1 MVKIKIE
8 KQIKCT
14 VDSLWELFS
23 DVTRS
28 DWVPFANKIIY
39 EDGVRTFVME
49 GVGEIKEKI
58 IEINHSEKSLTYKVI
73 KSPVPLDHHLA
84 KVTILE
90 DKHFSKLIWI
100 SEIEPDKFEKLIKDG
115 MESSIEMIQKILE

>member
-8 KQIKCT
+8 KQIKCS

-23 DVTRS
+23 EVTRS
-28 DWVPFANKIIY
+28 DWVPFANKILY
-39 EDGVRTFVME
+39 EDGVRTFIME

-58 IEINHSEKSLTYKVI
+58 IEINHSEKSLTYKVV

-90 DKHFSKLIWI
+90 DKNFSKLIWV

>member
-8 KQIKCT
+8 KQIKCP
-14 VDSLWELFS
+14 VDYLWELFS

-28 DWVPFANKIIY
+28 DWVPFANKILY

-58 IEINHSEKSLTYKVI
+58 IEINHSEKSLTYKVVQ
-73 KSPVPLDHHLA
+73 SPVPLDHHLA

-90 DKHFSKLIWI
+90 DKNFSKLIWV
-100 SEIEPDKFEKLIKDG
+100 SEIKPDKFEKLIKDG

>member
-28 DWVPFANKIIY
+28 DWVPFANKILY
-39 EDGVRTFVME
+39 EDGVRTFIME

-58 IEINHSEKSLTYKVI
+58 IEINHSEKSLTYKVVQ
-73 KSPVPLDHHLA
+73 SPVPLDHHLA

-90 DKHFSKLIWI
+90 DKNFSKLIWL
-100 SEIEPDKFEKLIKDG
+100 SEIKPDKFEKLIKDG

>member
-28 DWVPFANKIIY
+28 DWVPFAIKILY
-39 EDGVRTFVME
+39 EDGVRTFIME

-58 IEINHSEKSLTYKVI
+58 IEINHSEKSLTYKVVQ
-73 KSPVPLDHHLA
+73 SPVPLDHHLA

-90 DKHFSKLIWI
+90 DKNFSKLIWV
-100 SEIEPDKFEKLIKDG
+100 SEIKPDKFEKLIKDG

>member
-28 DWVPFANKIIY
+28 DWVPFANKILY
-39 EDGVRTFVME
+39 EDGVRTFIME

-58 IEINHSEKSLTYKVI
+58 IEINHSEKSLTYKVVQ
-73 KSPVPLDHHLA
+73 SPVPLDHHLA

-90 DKHFSKLIWI
+90 DKNFSKLIWA
-100 SEIEPDKFEKLIKDG
+100 SEIKPDKFEKLIKDG

>member
-14 VDSLWELFS
+14 VDSIWELFS

-28 DWVPFANKIIY
+28 DWVPFANKILY

-58 IEINHSEKSLTYKVI
+58 IEINHSEKSLTYKVVQ
-73 KSPVPLDHHLA
+73 SPVPLDHHLA

-90 DKHFSKLIWI
+90 DKNFSKLIWV
-100 SEIEPDKFEKLIKDG
+100 SEIKPDKFEKLIKDG

>member
-28 DWVPFANKIIY
+28 DWVPFANKILY
-39 EDGVRTFVME
+39 EDDVRTFIME

-58 IEINHSEKSLTYKVI
+58 IEINHSEKSLTYKVVQ
-73 KSPVPLDHHLA
+73 SPVPLDHHLA

-90 DKHFSKLIWI
+90 DKNFSKLIWV

>member
-28 DWVPFANKIIY
+28 DWVPFANKILY
-39 EDGVRTFVME
+39 EDSVRTFIME

-58 IEINHSEKSLTYKVI
+58 IEINHSEKSLTYKVVQ
-73 KSPVPLDHHLA
+73 SPVPLDHHLA

-90 DKHFSKLIWI
+90 DKNFSKLIWV
-100 SEIEPDKFEKLIKDG
+100 SEIKPDKFEKLIKDG

>member
-8 KQIKCT
+8 KQIECT

-28 DWVPFANKIIY
+28 DWVPFANKILY

-58 IEINHSEKSLTYKVI
+58 IEINHSEKSLTYKVVQ
-73 KSPVPLDHHLA
+73 SPVPLDHHLA

-90 DKHFSKLIWI
+90 DKNFSKLIWV
-100 SEIEPDKFEKLIKDG
+100 SEIKPDKFEKLIKDG

>member
-28 DWVPFANKIIY
+28 DWVPFANKILY

-58 IEINHSEKSLTYKVI
+58 IEINHSEKSLTYKVVQ
-73 KSPVPLDHHLA
+73 SPVTLDHHLA

-90 DKHFSKLIWI
+90 DKNFSKLIWV
-100 SEIEPDKFEKLIKDG
+100 SEIKPDKFEKLIKDG

>member
-28 DWVPFANKIIY
+28 DWVPFANKILY

-58 IEINHSEKSLTYKVI
+58 IEINHSEKSLTYKVVQ
-73 KSPVPLDHHLA
+73 SPVPLDHHLA

>member
-1 MVKIKIE
+1 MVKIKVE

-28 DWVPFANKIIY
+28 DWVPFANKILY
-39 EDGVRTFVME
+39 EDGVRTFIME

-58 IEINHSEKSLTYKVI
+58 IEINHSEKSLTYKVVQ
-73 KSPVPLDHHLA
+73 SPVPLDHHLA

-90 DKHFSKLIWI
+90 DKNFSKLIWV
-100 SEIEPDKFEKLIKDG
+100 SEIKPDKFEKLIKDG

>member
-28 DWVPFANKIIY
+28 DWVPFANKILY
-39 EDGVRTFVME
+39 EDGVRTFIME

-58 IEINHSEKSLTYKVI
+58 IEINHSEKSLTYKVVQ
-73 KSPVPLDHHLA
+73 SPVPLDHHLA
-84 KVTILE
+84 RVTILE
-90 DKHFSKLIWI
+90 NKNFSELIWI
-100 SEIEPDKFEKLIKDG
+100 SEVEPDKFEKLIKDG
-115 MESSIEMIQKILE
+115 MESSIAMIQKILE

>member
-28 DWVPFANKIIY
+28 DWVPFANKILY
-39 EDGVRTFVME
+39 EDGVRTFIME

-58 IEINHSEKSLTYKVI
+58 IEINHSEKSLTYKVVQ
-73 KSPVPLDHHLA
+73 SPVPLDHHLA

-90 DKHFSKLIWI
+90 DKNFSKLIWV
-100 SEIEPDKFEKLIKDG
+100 SEIKPDKFEKLIKDG
-115 MESSIEMIQKILE
+115 MESSIEMIQKIIE

>member
-14 VDSLWELFS
+14 IDSLWELFS

-28 DWVPFANKIIY
+28 DWVPFANKILY
-39 EDGVRTFVME
+39 EDGVRTFIME

-58 IEINHSEKSLTYKVI
+58 IEINHSEKSLTYKVVQ
-73 KSPVPLDHHLA
+73 SPVPLDHHLA

-90 DKHFSKLIWI
+90 DKNFSKLIWV
-100 SEIEPDKFEKLIKDG
+100 SEIKPDKFEKLIKDG

>member
-28 DWVPFANKIIY
+28 DWVPFANKILY
-39 EDGVRTFVME
+39 EDGVRTFIME

-58 IEINHSEKSLTYKVI
+58 IEINHSEKSLTYKVVQ
-73 KSPVPLDHHLA
+73 SPVPLDHHLA

-90 DKHFSKLIWI
+90 DKNFSKLIWV
-100 SEIEPDKFEKLIKDG
+100 SEIKPDKSEKLIKDG

>member
-28 DWVPFANKIIY
+28 DWVPFANKILY
-39 EDGVRTFVME
+39 EDGVRTFIME

-58 IEINHSEKSLTYKVI
+58 IEINHSEKSLTYKVVQ
-73 KSPVPLDHHLA
+73 SPVPLDHHLA

-90 DKHFSKLIWI
+90 DKNFSKLIWV
-100 SEIEPDKFEKLIKDG
+100 SEIKPDKVEKLIKDG

>member
-28 DWVPFANKIIY
+28 DWVPFANKILY
-39 EDGVRTFVME
+39 EDGVRTFIME

-58 IEINHSEKSLTYKVI
+58 IEINHSEKSLTYKVVQ
-73 KSPVPLDHHLA
+73 SPVPLDHHLA

-90 DKHFSKLIWI
+90 DKNFSKLIWV
-100 SEIEPDKFEKLIKDG
+100 SEIKPDKFEKLIKDG
-115 MESSIEMIQKILE
+115 MESSIAMIQKILE

>member
-1 MVKIKIE
+1 MAKIKIE

-28 DWVPFANKIIY
+28 DWVPFANKILY
-39 EDGVRTFVME
+39 EDGVRTFIME

-58 IEINHSEKSLTYKVI
+58 IEINHSEKSLTYKVVQ
-73 KSPVPLDHHLA
+73 SPVPLDHHLA
-84 KVTILE
+84 KLQFWKIRI
-90 DKHFSKLIWI
+90 FLINLGI
-100 SEIEPDKFEKLIKDG
+100 
-115 MESSIEMIQKILE
+115 

>member
-28 DWVPFANKIIY
+28 DWVPFANKILY
-39 EDGVRTFVME
+39 EDGVRTFIME

-58 IEINHSEKSLTYKVI
+58 IEINHSEKSLTYKVVQ
-73 KSPVPLDHHLA
+73 SPVPLDHHLA

-90 DKHFSKLIWI
+90 DKNFSKLIWV
-100 SEIEPDKFEKLIKDG
+100 SEIKPDKFEKLIKDG

>member
-28 DWVPFANKIIY
+28 DWVPFANKILY
-39 EDGVRTFVME
+39 EDGVRL
-49 GVGEIKEKI
+49 
-58 IEINHSEKSLTYKVI
+58 SLI
-73 KSPVPLDHHLA
+73 H
-84 KVTILE
+84 I
-90 DKHFSKLIWI
+90 
-100 SEIEPDKFEKLIKDG
+100 
-115 MESSIEMIQKILE
+115 

>member
-23 DVTRS
+23 DVTRT
-28 DWVPFANKIIY
+28 DWVPFANKILY
-39 EDGVRTFVME
+39 EDGVRTFIME

-58 IEINHSEKSLTYKVI
+58 IEINHSEKSLTYKVVQ
-73 KSPVPLDHHLA
+73 SPVPLDHHLA

-90 DKHFSKLIWI
+90 DKNFSKLIWV
-100 SEIEPDKFEKLIKDG
+100 SEIKPDKFEKLIKDG
-115 MESSIEMIQKILE
+115 MESSIEMIQKTLE

>member
-8 KQIKCT
+8 KQIKCS

-28 DWVPFANKIIY
+28 DWVPFANKILY
-39 EDGVRTFVME
+39 EDGVRTFIME

-58 IEINHSEKSLTYKVI
+58 IEINHSEKSLTYKVVQ
-73 KSPVPLDHHLA
+73 SPVPLDHHLA

-90 DKHFSKLIWI
+90 DKNFSKLIWV
-100 SEIEPDKFEKLIKDG
+100 SEIKPDKFEKLIKDG

>member
-28 DWVPFANKIIY
+28 DWVPFANKILY
-39 EDGVRTFVME
+39 EDGVRTFIME

-58 IEINHSEKSLTYKVI
+58 IEINHSEKSLTYKVVQ
-73 KSPVPLDHHLA
+73 SPVPLDHHLA

-90 DKHFSKLIWI
+90 DKNFSKLIWV
-100 SEIEPDKFEKLIKDG
+100 SEIKPDKFEKLIKDG
-115 MESSIEMIQKILE
+115 MESSVETIQKILE